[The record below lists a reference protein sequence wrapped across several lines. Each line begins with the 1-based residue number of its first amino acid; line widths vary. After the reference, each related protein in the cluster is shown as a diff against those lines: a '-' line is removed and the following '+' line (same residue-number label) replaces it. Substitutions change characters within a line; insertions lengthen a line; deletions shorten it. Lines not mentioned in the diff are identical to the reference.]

1 MALRKKVSYTGL
13 KDLPYD
19 IVDTDSLSLDY
30 FRIIDFPDNLQ
41 AGKNLIK
48 IRSHPENFAN
58 GSEIYI
64 EILDFNGDPIYY
76 EPLNYLEPG
85 GTRVISIY
93 IYPDTAPGGAM
104 VYLAGR
110 ATRNVDTGE
119 SYKYSTDSNNI
130 NFRNIP
136 NLLWQRPVTV
146 EPTRANNSEII
157 FTNTVGV
164 TISENIQPYYELIN
178 YTNLTTVMT
187 SNGATLNASQYNP
200 TSPGTDPPIIYYP
213 NNLLGL

>member
-1 MALRKKVSYTGL
+1 MALRKKVSYFGL

-19 IVDTDSLSLDY
+19 IVDTDPLSLDY

-48 IRSHPENFAN
+48 IRSHPENFAD

-93 IYPDTAPGGAM
+93 IYPDTAPGGAT

-119 SYKYSTDSNNI
+119 TYKYSTDSNNI

-136 NLLWQRPVTV
+136 NLLWTRPITV

-164 TISENIQPYYELIN
+164 TIFENIQPYYELIN
-178 YTNLTTVMT
+178 YTNLTTIVT
-187 SNGATLNASQYNP
+187 GSGALEATLYDP
-200 TSPGTDPPIIYYP
+200 TQAPPIFISNP
-213 NNLLGL
+213 N